1 MRLEGRSSP
10 AAMSH
15 HSDDG
20 MLGNPGLC
28 TMFLR
33 RGEVKRKMGMDGFE
47 LLSWYMCFEIKHIF
61 ELGVS
66 CRTGRMNFKTE
77 CDWLKCSLVSVRL
90 GRGCE

>member
-20 MLGNPGLC
+20 MLGNPGSYSL
-28 TMFLR
+28 FLR

-47 LLSWYMCFEIKHIF
+47 L
-61 ELGVS
+61 
-66 CRTGRMNFKTE
+66 
-77 CDWLKCSLVSVRL
+77 
-90 GRGCE
+90 

>member
-20 MLGNPGLC
+20 MLGNPGSYSLV
-28 TMFLR
+28 LR

-47 LLSWYMCFEIKHIF
+47 L
-61 ELGVS
+61 
-66 CRTGRMNFKTE
+66 
-77 CDWLKCSLVSVRL
+77 
-90 GRGCE
+90 